1 MFHVCGYLTD
11 EIRKG
16 KHFAHAGMLIR
27 NRMMTDKFWDR
38 HSFLSVNFIFSLLN
52 LQQEILLGNSRL
64 SKTENEGNGT
74 F

>member
-27 NRMMTDKFWDR
+27 NRMMTDKFWDL
-38 HSFLSVNFIFSLLN
+38 HSFLSVNFKFFFVKFATGIYFFETVWSLKL
-52 LQQEILLGNSRL
+52 
-64 SKTENEGNGT
+64 
-74 F
+74 